1 LINSGKIVK
10 KIIEFLGSRRFYVL
24 ILVLFIFES
33 AWIAFS
39 AIYPQAFDENFHF
52 GLIQVYSHHWL
63 PFLTSQSAS
72 ADAYGAITRDPSFL
86 YHYLMSFPYR
96 FIALFVHST
105 TGQVILLRL
114 IDVGMFTGGIILFNR
129 ILNRVGVSKSL
140 INVSLLL
147 FVLIPIVPQ
156 LAAQINYDDM
166 VFILTAWICLQAF
179 NITDEVKAHKP
190 SAKSFLILASTGIL
204 ACLVKYAFIPIFAS
218 VVLFLLATIFFNYRH
233 NLKKFFKQLTK
244 SFKVLSKWPKLG
256 LIILLLISIGL
267 FMQRDGY
274 NLIKYHT
281 FVPDCSKVLSVKQC
295 SAYSAWYV
303 DYARHQQVVSGVTPA
318 SANIVS
324 YTRDWFY
331 WMWYRLFF
339 AVNGPLSD
347 FNTIPP
353 LPLPSIAAAVLA
365 GVSGLVIIRWRKQ
378 IFYHKP
384 YLTLLLTICV
394 IYCISLFTKAYAT
407 YKYTAVLENMNGR
420 YLIPILLPIAAIA
433 GLAFSRAL
441 RRSQSHKVL
450 AVIVVVLLF
459 LQGGGVLTFI
469 VRSDST
475 WYWPNSKVVRVN
487 DAVNKIANRLVV
499 KKVRRN

>member
-1 LINSGKIVK
+1 LINSRKIVK
-10 KIIEFLGSRRFYVL
+10 NIIEVLGSRGFYIF
-24 ILVLFIFES
+24 ILGLFIFES

-52 GLIQVYSHHWL
+52 GLIKLYSHHWL

-72 ADAYGAITRDPSFL
+72 ADAYGAVTRDPSYL

-96 FIALFVHST
+96 FITLFVHSQ
-105 TGQVILLRL
+105 TGQVISLRL
-114 IDVGMFTGGIILFNR
+114 IDVGLFTGGIILFKR
-129 ILNRVGVSKSL
+129 VLTRVGVSKSL
-140 INVSLLL
+140 INVSILL
-147 FVLIPIVPQ
+147 FALIPIVPQ

-166 VFILTAWICLQAF
+166 MFILTAWICLQAF
-179 NITDEVKAHKP
+179 DLTDEIRAHKP
-190 SAKSFLILASTGIL
+190 SAKSLLILLITGIL
-204 ACLVKYAFIPIFAS
+204 TCLVKYAFIPIFFS
-218 VVLFLLATIFFNYRH
+218 VVIFLLAIIFTSYRH
-233 NLKKFFKQLTK
+233 KQKTFYKHLAK
-244 SFKVLSKWPKLG
+244 SFKTLANWTKLSLV
-256 LIILLLISIGL
+256 ILLLISIGL

-274 NLIKYHT
+274 NLVKYHT
-281 FVPDCSKVLSVKQC
+281 FVPDCSTVLSVKKC

-318 SANIVS
+318 SENIIN

-353 LPLPSIAAAVLA
+353 LPLPSIAAAILGVVSAAVVL
-365 GVSGLVIIRWRKQ
+365 RWRKR

-384 YLTLLLTICV
+384 YLILLLTICL
-394 IYCISLFTKAYAT
+394 IYSLSLFTKAYAT

-420 YLIPILLPIAAIA
+420 YLLPILLPVAAIA
-433 GLAFSRAL
+433 GLAFSLAL
-441 RRSQSHKVL
+441 RRSQTIKVL
-450 AVIVVVLLF
+450 AVFVVVLLF

-469 VRSDST
+469 IRSDST
-475 WYWPNSKVVRVN
+475 WYWPNSKVVEVN
-487 DAVNKIANRLVV
+487 EAVNKIANRVVV
-499 KKVRRN
+499 KKVKKH